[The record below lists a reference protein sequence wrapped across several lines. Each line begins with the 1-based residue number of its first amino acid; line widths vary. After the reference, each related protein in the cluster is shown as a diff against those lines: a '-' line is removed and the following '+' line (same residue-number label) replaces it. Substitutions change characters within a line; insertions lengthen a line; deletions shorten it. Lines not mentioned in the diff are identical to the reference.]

1 MTRKRAQDDFVPFPI
16 AGRRGSSQ
24 VARAGLVIIGIVIG
38 AGLVFGALYATG
50 SMSAGTVTLAVAQT
64 DSVTETVTRTNT
76 VANLVMV
83 TTTLTTYTSV
93 GGSVGYA
100 QVSVIGTALA
110 HGPLATGP
118 TGSIYLQNTGTLNT
132 VAENMTLSWGSH
144 TCSPGVTA
152 TQVTEGVGSVA
163 FAITGAGTCAGMAS
177 ASSLGES
184 FTGLIALS
192 DGYLVQFSGVFS

>member
-1 MTRKRAQDDFVPFPI
+1 MTRKRAQDDSVPFLI

-38 AGLVFGALYATG
+38 AGVAFGALYATG
-50 SMSAGTVTLAVAQT
+50 SMSARTVTQEVAQT
-64 DSVTETVTRTNT
+64 DSVTNTVTQTNT

-83 TTTLTTYTSV
+83 TTTLTTYTSA
-93 GGSVGYA
+93 GGSVAYA
-100 QVSVIGTALA
+100 QVSVLGTALA

-118 TGSIYLQNTGTLNT
+118 TGSVYLRNTGTLNT
-132 VAENMTLSWGSH
+132 IAENMTLFWGSR

-163 FAITGAGTCAGMAS
+163 FTITGAGTCAGMAP
-177 ASSLGES
+177 ASSPGEA

-192 DGYLVQFSGVFS
+192 DGDLVQFSGVFS